1 MSNNYDPKVLKDLQ
15 LSLTEMLST
24 ITLIL
29 DKNQITYCLIGGTA
43 LGAKRH
49 NGFIPWDDDIDIGVL
64 EEDIDKIIS
73 LQAEFMKKNLF
84 VQHYKTEKST
94 PYYFTKIRLDNS
106 VFEEKFIENLN
117 IHKGI
122 FVDIFPLRSVA
133 EPGIKNKVHHIIF
146 KSLNAIFSCKAT
158 TNSASLYRGIL
169 KKLIFISTLFIS
181 KKKVYKLLSTRFISK
196 KSNWIGYYGI
206 KNKAFKRVNFEKSKK
221 VHFGKNQ
228 YYQLHNVEEYL
239 ARYYGPTY
247 NQIPPPNKQ
256 INHKPV
262 RLEF

>member
-1 MSNNYDPKVLKDLQ
+1 
-15 LSLTEMLST
+15 MLST

-29 DKNQITYCLIGGTA
+29 DKNQIPYCLIGGTA

-73 LQAEFMKKNLF
+73 LQAEFKKKSLF

-94 PYYFTKIRLDNS
+94 PYYFTKVRLDNS

-133 EPGIKNKVHHIIF
+133 EPGITNKVYHIIF
-146 KSLNAIFSCKAT
+146 KS
-158 TNSASLYRGIL
+158 
-169 KKLIFISTLFIS
+169 
-181 KKKVYKLLSTRFISK
+181 
-196 KSNWIGYYGI
+196 
-206 KNKAFKRVNFEKSKK
+206 
-221 VHFGKNQ
+221 
-228 YYQLHNVEEYL
+228 
-239 ARYYGPTY
+239 
-247 NQIPPPNKQ
+247 
-256 INHKPV
+256 
-262 RLEF
+262 

>member
-1 MSNNYDPKVLKDLQ
+1 MNYENKELKTLQ
-15 LSLTEMLST
+15 ST
-24 ITLIL
+24 LLNIL
-29 DKNQITYCLIGGTA
+29 DLIIETLEKNNIKYVLFGGTA

-49 NGFIPWDDDIDIGVL
+49 QGFIPWDDDIDIGVL

-73 LQAEFMKKNLF
+73 LQTEFRKKNLF
-84 VQHYKTEKST
+84 VQHYNTEKST

-133 EPGIKNKVHHIIF
+133 EPGITNKVNHVIF
-146 KSLNAIFSCKAT
+146 KSLNAIFSCKST
-158 TNSASLYRGIL
+158 TNSANLYRGIL
-169 KKLIFISTLFIS
+169 KKIIFISTLFIS

-196 KSNWIGYYGI
+196 KSNWIGYYGV
-206 KNKAFKRVNFEKSKK
+206 KNKAFKRVDFENSKK
-221 VHFGKNQ
+221 AHFGKNQ
-228 YYQLHNVEEYL
+228 YYQLDNVEEYL

-262 RLEF
+262 RLEL